1 MIGGT
6 SPLNSARSMSEP
18 PSVVGSAFSTLIQ
31 DPSTAMNGELLEQKV
46 VITNPQGFH
55 LRPMAAFAEIANRYQ
70 SDVTVCKEEKRVN
83 GKSPLEL
90 MFLAAEQGAEL
101 LVQVSGPDAPDA
113 LKALVEVMS
122 KEAPDEENGDL
133 TPLPPKG

>member
-1 MIGGT
+1 
-6 SPLNSARSMSEP
+6 
-18 PSVVGSAFSTLIQ
+18 
-31 DPSTAMNGELLEQKV
+31 MNGELLEQKV

>member
-6 SPLNSARSMSEP
+6 SPVNGSRLTSDRLGD
-18 PSVVGSAFSTLIQ
+18 VGSGFSTLFQ
-31 DPSTAMNGELLEQKV
+31 DPSTAMNGEMIEQKV

-55 LRPMAAFAEIANRYQ
+55 LRPMAAFAEMANRFQ
-70 SDVTVCKEEKRVN
+70 SEVTVCKEDKRVN

-90 MFLAAEQGAEL
+90 MFLAAEQGTEL

-113 LKALVEVMS
+113 LKALVNVMA
-122 KEAPDEENGDL
+122 KETPDEETSDL